1 MLYNMNFISFH
12 RNYRSGSQKYSSLQ
26 EVQKEIF
33 EDSIQDLV
41 GKQHIKILNINI
53 MKKNFRNQTRL
64 YDRDGVLLSSQG
76 CKERDQIQMARR

>member
-41 GKQHIKILNINI
+41 GKQHENIKHEFNEEKFLKPN
-53 MKKNFRNQTRL
+53 
-64 YDRDGVLLSSQG
+64 
-76 CKERDQIQMARR
+76 